1 MKAEALLIVDL
12 NYIHSPIVLYSI
24 CEQLQNGN
32 LKKLLETLC
41 KTV

>member
-24 CEQLQNGN
+24 CEQLQNG
-32 LKKLLETLC
+32 KKITRNS
-41 KTV
+41 V